1 MSAPIAVTSIENV
14 SEEVRLKYREGRADQ
29 PIAGIT
35 LVRAYDVPADSLIEA
50 LAEHLRRVP
59 EVEATPWAQ
68 FVKTGSHVEREPQQ
82 PTFWYSRAASILR
95 KLYFHG
101 PLGIGDLERMYG
113 GNKQVSYFPKHH
125 RDGGSSIIRNLLR
138 QLESA
143 GLVAKEGTKGRV
155 LTPKAT
161 ALLDKLSKEIFKE
174 LTKTNTVLAKYG

>member
-1 MSAPIAVTSIENV
+1 M
-14 SEEVRLKYREGRADQ
+14 
-29 PIAGIT
+29 T
-35 LVRAYDVPADSLIEA
+35 LVRAFDVPADSLIEA

-59 EVEATPWAQ
+59 EIEATPWAQ
-68 FVKTGSHVEREPQQ
+68 FAKTGSHVERDPQQ

-101 PLGIGDLERMYG
+101 PLGISDLERMYG

-125 RDGGSSIIRNLLR
+125 RDAGSSIIRNLLR
-138 QLESA
+138 QLEGA
-143 GLVAKEGTKGRV
+143 GLVAKGTKGRV

-174 LTKTNTVLAKYG
+174 LTKTNQLLAKYG